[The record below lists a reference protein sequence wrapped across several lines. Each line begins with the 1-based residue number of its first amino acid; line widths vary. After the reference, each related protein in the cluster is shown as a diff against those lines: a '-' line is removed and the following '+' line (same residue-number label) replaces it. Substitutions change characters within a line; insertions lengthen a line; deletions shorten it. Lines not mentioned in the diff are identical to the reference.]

1 MTSESDSAR
10 AELGE
15 LENEIARVKALLR
28 ELGLPS
34 STSVSAGAGA
44 GGEGTEA
51 GGDAAGG
58 DVDSTDHTN
67 ALTIAW
73 ISVRLLDVGAV
84 CASTLEVLLLDAF
97 ASRVAFPLA
106 PCN

>member
-1 MTSESDSAR
+1 MATTTSESDAAR

-34 STSVSAGAGA
+34 STSVSAATA
-44 GGEGTEA
+44 AAEGSAE
-51 GGDAAGG
+51 GDAASGG
-58 DVDSTDHTN
+58 GGGGVVDSTDHTN

-73 ISVRLLDVGAV
+73 ISVRSYGGVRYRLGY
-84 CASTLEVLLLDAF
+84 F
-97 ASRVAFPLA
+97 VA
-106 PCN
+106 

>member
-1 MTSESDSAR
+1 MTNESDAAR

-34 STSVSAGAGA
+34 STSVSAA
-44 GGEGTEA
+44 EA
-51 GGDAAGG
+51 GGDAASGF
-58 DVDSTDHTN
+58 DSTDHTN

-73 ISVRLLDVGAV
+73 ISVRLV
-84 CASTLEVLLLDAF
+84 
-97 ASRVAFPLA
+97 RWA
-106 PCN
+106 PNGV

>member
-1 MTSESDSAR
+1 MATTTTTTSESDAAR

-34 STSVSAGAGA
+34 STSVSAAA
-44 GGEGTEA
+44 AAAAEE
-51 GGDAAGG
+51 GDAASGG
-58 DVDSTDHTN
+58 GAVDSTDHTN

-73 ISVRLLDVGAV
+73 ISVR
-84 CASTLEVLLLDAF
+84 S
-97 ASRVAFPLA
+97 
-106 PCN
+106 